1 MISYIKL
8 EFILVVMAYLIY
20 SNCIGTFVFENGKL
34 VEESLFSSSEA
45 LEADK
50 LLEKNEELKNE
61 ELKSEKKLSLKYKS
75 VRIIR
80 GDNVPAQ
87 ILEFFNS
94 PKYIEQIRNKT
105 LIITKRKV
113 AESLKEDQLIAQAI
127 NSIDELDKVTN
138 ALAKRLREWYEL
150 YNPEFSNS
158 IESHEKFCELITKKT
173 KKELLKELG
182 LDEKES
188 MGAEFEKKDLQ
199 PVLELAGQINTLYV
213 FKKKQTEYIEK
224 RMQELLPNVN
234 AICGAMIGAKLLA
247 IAGSLEK
254 LALFPASTVQL
265 LGAEAALFRHIKTG
279 AKPPKFG
286 VIINHPFVTKADR
299 ENKGKV
305 ARMLADKI
313 SLAAKLDFFKG
324 EFRGEQLRK
333 ELENRLEEN
342 FR

>member
-1 MISYIKL
+1 
-8 EFILVVMAYLIY
+8 MAYLIY

-34 VEESLFSSSEA
+34 IEEILFSSSEA

-50 LLEKNEELKNE
+50 LLEKNNELINNQLKS
-61 ELKSEKKLSLKYKS
+61 ELKSEKKLISKYKGAK
-75 VRIIR
+75 IIR
-80 GDNVPAQ
+80 GEKCPTQV
-87 ILEFFNS
+87 LEFFNS
-94 PKYIEQIRNKT
+94 PKYLEQIRNKT

-113 AESLKEDQLIAQAI
+113 AEALKEDQLIVQAI
-127 NSIDELDKVTN
+127 NSVDELDKVIN
-138 ALAKRLREWYEL
+138 SLAKRLREWYEL

-158 IESHEKFCELITKKT
+158 IESHEKFSELITKKT
-173 KKELLKELG
+173 KKELLKEVG
-182 LDEKES
+182 IDEKES

-199 PVLELAGQINTLYV
+199 PVLELAGQINTLYA

-224 RMQELLPNVN
+224 RMFELLPNVN

-254 LALFPASTVQL
+254 IALFPASTIQL
-265 LGAEAALFRHIKTG
+265 LGAEKALFRHIKTG

-286 VIINHPFVTKADR
+286 VIINHPLVAKAKPDI
-299 ENKGKV
+299 KGKT

-313 SLAAKLDFFKG
+313 SIASKIDFFKG
-324 EFRGEQLRK
+324 EFRGDKLR
-333 ELENRLEEN
+333 EEVEAK